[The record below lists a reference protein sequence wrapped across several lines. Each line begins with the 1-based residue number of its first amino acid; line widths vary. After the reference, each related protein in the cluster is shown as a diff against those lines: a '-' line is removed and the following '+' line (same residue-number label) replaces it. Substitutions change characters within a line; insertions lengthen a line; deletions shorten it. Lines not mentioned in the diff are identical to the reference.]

1 MKSNSQT
8 LRHMKKFMITAASA
22 ALMLS
27 MVASCHKPVPTDKKE
42 IMDQF
47 VAGTLN
53 PSYVPAAFFVHFSP
67 DAKEGQAAV
76 DAHLEYFAAAN
87 ADILKVQFEQRVP
100 RIRDY
105 ELQESWD
112 AVESLPEDF
121 YRPTLEIISGLQEK
135 AGDAVYVIPTI
146 YSAYQLATQSLGE
159 KGIRE
164 GAVNHPEDLKRV
176 LGYYSD
182 ALKWLVSECKKIG
195 IEGFYM
201 TTQGGEMKYYDI
213 PGFFDTFIKPF
224 DLDVMNACSE
234 GTRMNI
240 LHICDWEG
248 TYDDLTRYAD
258 YPGQIVNTPINLNG
272 TPFTMKDGEKLF
284 KRPVLGGLE
293 RQGAINTA
301 TPDEVAGLV
310 RQAIGNGPEGRLM
323 IGAECTV
330 SSAPL
335 ENICAAVSAAHS
347 YGKTK

>member
-1 MKSNSQT
+1 MKD
-8 LRHMKKFMITAASA
+8 
-22 ALMLS
+22 MLS
-27 MVASCHKPVPTDKKE
+27 TITRTSFIAAAAAIILSLTGCASPVPNSKKE

-47 VAGTLN
+47 VAGKLN
-53 PSYVPAAFFVHFSP
+53 PSYIPAAFFVHFSP

-76 DAHLEYFAAAN
+76 DAHLEYFASCD

-112 AVESLPEDF
+112 AVEPLPEDF
-121 YRPTLEIISGLQEK
+121 YRPTLEVISGLQEA
-135 AGDAVYVIPTI
+135 AGDDVYVIPTI

-159 KGIRE
+159 RGIRE
-164 GAVNHPEDLKRV
+164 GATNHPEDLKRV
-176 LGYYSD
+176 LGYYVD
-182 ALKWLVSECKKIG
+182 ALKWLVDECKKAG

-213 PGFFDTFIKPF
+213 PDFFATFIKPF
-224 DLDVMNACSE
+224 DLDVMNACVE

-272 TPFTMKDGEKLF
+272 TQFTMKDGMELF
-284 KRPVLGGLE
+284 GRPVLGGLE
-293 RQGAINTA
+293 RMGAINTA
-301 TPDEVAGLV
+301 TPEEVGELV
-310 RQAIGNGPEGRLM
+310 RTAIAEGPEGCLM

-330 SSAPL
+330 SSAPR
-335 ENICAAVSAAHS
+335 ENIQAAVSAAHN
-347 YGKTK
+347 YGK

>member
-1 MKSNSQT
+1 
-8 LRHMKKFMITAASA
+8 MKKTLTTTIAKAFCIAAAA
-22 ALMLS
+22 ALVLS
-27 MVASCHKPVPTDKKE
+27 SAGCADPVPTNKKE

-47 VAGTLN
+47 VAGKLN

-76 DAHLEYFAAAN
+76 KAHLDYFAN
-87 ADILKVQFEQRVP
+87 ADGDILKVQFEQRVP

-112 AVESLPEDF
+112 AVEPLPEDF
-121 YRPTLEIISGLQEK
+121 YRPTLEVIAGLQEE
-135 AGDAVYVIPTI
+135 AGDAAYVIPTI

-159 KGIRE
+159 RGIRE

-176 LGYYSD
+176 LGYYTD

-213 PGFFDTFIKPF
+213 SGFFDTFIKPY

-234 GTRMNI
+234 GTKMNI

-272 TPFTMKDGEKLF
+272 TPFTMKDGEELF
-284 KRPVLGGLE
+284 GRPVLGGLE
-293 RQGAINTA
+293 RMGAINTA
-301 TPDEVAGLV
+301 TPEEVGALV
-310 RQAIGNGPEGRLM
+310 RTAIDEGPAGRLM

-335 ENICAAVSAAHS
+335 ENIAAAISAAHN
-347 YGKTK
+347 YGK